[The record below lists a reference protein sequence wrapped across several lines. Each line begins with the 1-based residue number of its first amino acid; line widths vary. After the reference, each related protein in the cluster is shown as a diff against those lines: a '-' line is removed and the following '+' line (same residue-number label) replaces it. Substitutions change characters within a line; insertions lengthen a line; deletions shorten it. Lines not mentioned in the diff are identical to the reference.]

1 MEKKDIVFLVEDNPI
16 FSSTT
21 SKGLEKDLGFEVKVF
36 NTGEQMLKFTSEH
49 PEVLPSLIILDFYLN
64 SEEPAAMN
72 GGEVLAKLKDPVNRN
87 NPFRKTP
94 VIMLSSADE
103 LSIAVTLLKKGAT
116 DYILKDEVF
125 FDNLKKTIN
134 TILNIRNYQAEIQL
148 HKSKAEDYK
157 KRLLIMGAVIVA
169 LLGIV
174 LYLFLK

>member
-1 MEKKDIVFLVEDNPI
+1 MEKKDLIFLVEDNPI

-21 SKGLEKDLGFEVKVF
+21 SKGLEKELGFDVMVF
-36 NTGEQMLKFTSEH
+36 NTGEQLLKYTSEH
-49 PEVLPSLIILDFYLN
+49 PDVLPSLVILDFYLN
-64 SEEPAAMN
+64 SEDPNAMN

-103 LSIAVTLLKKGAT
+103 LSTAVTLLKKGAT

-148 HKSKAEDYK
+148 HKGKAENYK
-157 KRLLIMGAVIVA
+157 KRLLLMGVIIVA